1 MDAIPIYVRVKPI
14 AYWYRIDRSHLL
26 HCQLMPRGSWPC
38 VKSRNITADALCVW
52 LRISNQTQSAMCAM
66 QGLVN
71 LRGRDKSVEFRHI
84 ESTPSKQVRFSTY
97 LKFAFLDCEA
107 QREGI
112 IFMELLWR
120 GCQGHAEHAGRIC
133 PAPAFTPSPPT
144 ARRSRTR
151 SPVRAVCR

>member
-1 MDAIPIYVRVKPI
+1 
-14 AYWYRIDRSHLL
+14 
-26 HCQLMPRGSWPC
+26 
-38 VKSRNITADALCVW
+38 
-52 LRISNQTQSAMCAM
+52 M

-112 IFMELLWR
+112 IFMELLRR
-120 GCQGHAEHAGRIC
+120 GYRVTIGRSGTGEIDFV
-133 PAPAFTPSPPT
+133 AASG
-144 ARRSRTR
+144 ASREYIQVTLSMLEESTR
-151 SPVRAVCR
+151 NRELRPL